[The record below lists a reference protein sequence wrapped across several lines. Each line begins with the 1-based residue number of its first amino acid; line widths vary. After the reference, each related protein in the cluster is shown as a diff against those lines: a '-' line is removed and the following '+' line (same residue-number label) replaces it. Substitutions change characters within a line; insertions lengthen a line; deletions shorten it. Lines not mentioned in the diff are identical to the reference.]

1 MLISV
6 HQMPTAV
13 DGAASTENS
22 PSCEM
27 RMLFFFIQ
35 YLWVS
40 KDWNIYS
47 KVALSLQSAAS
58 CKKLRG
64 YITECNVRT
73 IRALMRMQKNVWES
87 TGVKHKDV
95 EDKDVEV
102 FAWKLCSV
110 LRRDVCHKLMA
121 GMLFLRRKGKL
132 TPCNLLQMFNEQD
145 YAVNIKLHIRDTFY
159 RGHHQVALIL
169 GPHRFT
175 RDGVQCPLMFSF
187 ARSGPKGFELKDI
200 FPGLPD
206 HINSDHTQLFLV
218 ETSEFG
224 IKFRL
229 NTRLFLCDR
238 LVQET
243 RRKTIYLSWGVIR
256 NADKNHQQTPIK
268 WVLWD
273 TQCTNL
279 HNSLNND
286 PEHPFPEAAWG
297 RHAAYFLDPFHVPG
311 EFNAAFETKCI
322 NLDLNQGD
330 VLVCA
335 LGLKYVSEQPLA
347 VRVMHMQFHVGTWA
361 QQRDWDLVADAF
373 KRVTLEQATFAE
385 ESVAQYWASTQD
397 RVQYL
402 E

>member
-22 PSCEM
+22 RSCAM

-58 CKKLRG
+58 CKKLRR
-64 YITECNVRT
+64 YIRECHVRT
-73 IRALMRMQKNVWES
+73 IRALMRMQKNVWTP
-87 TGVKHKDV
+87 TGLKH
-95 EDKDVEV
+95 KDVEV

-145 YAVNIKLHIRDTFY
+145 YAVNVKLHIRDTFY
-159 RGHHQVALIL
+159 QGHNEVALIL
-169 GPHRFT
+169 GPHGFT
-175 RDGVQCPLMFSF
+175 RDGVQCAQMFAF
-187 ARSGPKGFELKDI
+187 ARSGTRGFQLKEI

-206 HINSDHTQLFLV
+206 HINLYHVQLFLV

-229 NTRLFLCDR
+229 NTRLFLCDCKEQR
-238 LVQET
+238 T

-256 NADKNHQQTPIK
+256 KANKNHEQTPIK

-279 HNSLNND
+279 HNSLNYVAKCQIRRFYLGVTLYHQQEGGRGCQND
-286 PEHPFPEAAWG
+286 HDGSQQPEDIGEAGRWSAEAACASQCKG
-297 RHAAYFLDPFHVPG
+297 RPSG
-311 EFNAAFETKCI
+311 E
-322 NLDLNQGD
+322 
-330 VLVCA
+330 
-335 LGLKYVSEQPLA
+335 LA
-347 VRVMHMQFHVGTWA
+347 
-361 QQRDWDLVADAF
+361 
-373 KRVTLEQATFAE
+373 
-385 ESVAQYWASTQD
+385 
-397 RVQYL
+397 
-402 E
+402 